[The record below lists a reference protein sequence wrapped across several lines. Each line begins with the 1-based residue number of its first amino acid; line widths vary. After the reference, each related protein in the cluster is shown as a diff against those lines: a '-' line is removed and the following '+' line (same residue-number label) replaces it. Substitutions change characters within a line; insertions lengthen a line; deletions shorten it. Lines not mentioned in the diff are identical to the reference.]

1 MRHPTFRHQAE
12 EFWAIYRRSTCAV
25 ERRRSQLLALLAE
38 GKSYAE
44 VLAVTRYSYQGADK
58 IVDAY
63 LANGLEGIKDQ
74 RHGNRGA
81 PTLLN
86 DADLL
91 LLAQT
96 IRADIAEGG
105 VWNGNRVQEWAR
117 ITLQKDLYL
126 GRCYEF
132 LEAVGYSR
140 QLPRPRHVEADPDR
154 QEDFKKKSSPKLSR
168 QSKRVLKALD
178 EGSKSGVST
187 NTELA

>member
-1 MRHPTFRHQAE
+1 MRHPTFRHQAD
-12 EFWAIYRRSTCAV
+12 EFWAIYKRSTCAV

-38 GKSYAE
+38 GKSYGE

-63 LANGLEGIKDQ
+63 LAHGLEGIKDQ

-81 PTLLN
+81 PTLLS

-96 IRADIAEGG
+96 IRADVAEGG
-105 VWNGNRVQEWAR
+105 VWNGNRVQEWVR
-117 ITLQKDLYL
+117 VTLQKDLYL
-126 GRCYEF
+126 SRCYEF
-132 LEAVGYSR
+132 LEAVGYSQ
-140 QLPRPRHVEADPDR
+140 QLPRPRYVEADQQR

-168 QSKRVLKALD
+168 QLKRVSKALG
-178 EGSKSGVST
+178 EELKSGAWT
-187 NTELA
+187 NIESA